1 MNVFSNEQK
10 ADNEQTLHKGISFV
24 RSLHGGL
31 TDDTECHEGDAHN
44 V

>member
-1 MNVFSNEQK
+1 MSVFSNEQK
-10 ADNEQTLHKGISFV
+10 VDYAQTLHKGISFV